1 MFSEVL
7 ERFIKNSPVAV
18 MVRALLENL
27 LDADKMDRWFD
38 TVRQSQYTKEILFSS
53 IVGLMLQVVCKIRP
67 NVHAGYPHSGIQAS
81 VVAVYDKL
89 KGLETT
95 TSQGVVR
102 QIASEAE
109 AIIKNMEG
117 ANPPLLPGYRVKFLD
132 GNCIEATEHRLKV
145 LRGTKAGALPGK
157 ALVVFDAELGITLDV
172 FPCEDGHAQERSL
185 LSVVADTIQ
194 AQDLWIADRNFCVLD
209 FLFTI
214 HQQAAFF
221 VIRQHGNTPY
231 KPLTPLKF
239 FGKSETGDVS
249 EQRVEITASNGETV
263 EVRRVVVELKTP
275 TRNGDKHLILLTNLP
290 QETVDALIIA
300 KLYRGRWGIETA
312 FQKLE
317 GHLNSEINT
326 LGYPKAALFGFCL
339 ALVAFNIYAIVMAAL
354 RATHRVQV
362 INDTVSEY
370 DIAQEI
376 ATHTGGMLIAVLPS
390 EWTIFAQASS
400 EELGS
405 ILLNIASHVDL
416 NKYKKHPRGSKK
428 PPMEK
433 NQFQGHPHVST
444 AKLLKAAAAK
454 AAAAKAAAAKAA

>member
-7 ERFIKNSPVAV
+7 ERFIKDSPVAV
-18 MVRALLENL
+18 MVRVLLENL

-67 NVHAGYPHSGIQAS
+67 SVHAGYPHSGIQAS

-102 QIASEAE
+102 QIAAEAE
-109 AIIKNMEG
+109 AIIKNREG

-145 LRGTKAGALPGK
+145 LRGTGAGALPGK
-157 ALVVFDAELGITLDV
+157 ALVVFDAELGIALDV

-185 LSVVADTIQ
+185 LSAVADTIQ
-194 AQDLWIADRNFCVLD
+194 AQDLWIADRNFCVLN
-209 FLFTI
+209 FLFTM
-214 HQQAAFF
+214 HQKSAFF
-221 VIRQHGNTPY
+221 VICQHGSTPY
-231 KPLTPLKF
+231 KPLTQLKF
-239 FGKSETGDVS
+239 IGKSETGDVF
-249 EQRVEITASNGETV
+249 EQRVEITAPNGKTLPL
-263 EVRRVVVELKTP
+263 RRVVVELKTP

-300 KLYRGRWGIETA
+300 ELYRARWGIETA

-354 RATHRVQV
+354 RATHRDQA

-370 DIAQEI
+370 YIAQEI
-376 ATHTGGMLIAVLPS
+376 TTNTGGMLIAVPQI
-390 EWTIFAQASS
+390 EWTIFTQASS
-400 EELGS
+400 AELGS

-416 NKYKKHPRGSKK
+416 NKYKKHPRGPKK

-433 NQFQGHPHVST
+433 NQFHGHPHVST

-454 AAAAKAAAAKAA
+454 AAAAKAA